1 MLIKVGEKEFEATFN
16 AFTPIAFSRCF
27 NVVKP
32 NGTMRPK
39 DINEDTGAILENLD
53 KFGFPPLVPLLEIF
67 YACIKTANP
76 QFDEKFDEWVSS
88 FPADGYDLE
97 RKDGWATDVMRIV
110 EDNFF
115 PSAAKDAV
123 EAEGAEK
130 ASPAA
135 SK

>member
-16 AFTPIAFSRCF
+16 AFTPIAFSCCF

-110 EDNFF
+110 MDNFF
-115 PSAAKDAV
+115 PSAAQDAV
-123 EAEGAEK
+123 EAEEAEK
-130 ASPAA
+130 ASAAA

>member
-1 MLIKVGEKEFEATFN
+1 MLINVGEKSYEATFN

-110 EDNFF
+110 MDNFF

-123 EAEGAEK
+123 ETEGAEK

>member
-1 MLIKVGEKEFEATFN
+1 MVIKVGENEFEATFN

-53 KFGFPPLVPLLEIF
+53 KFGFPPIVPLLEIF

-76 QFDEKFDEWVSS
+76 KFDEKFDDWVSA
-88 FPADGYDLE
+88 FPAEAFDLE
-97 RKDGWATDVMRIV
+97 RADGWAHDVMQIV
-110 EDNFF
+110 RDNFF
-115 PSAAKDAV
+115 PS
-123 EAEGAEK
+123 
-130 ASPAA
+130 